1 VFFSNKVLWN
11 GKIKEKHCI
20 EKKKKKTI
28 GTLKGEKSM

>member
-20 EKKKKKTI
+20 EKRKKTI